1 MLSILETVTWRRN
14 YKLLYYGSSTQVGV
28 MSDKRPELS
37 TKWRMSGKF
46 FETSF
51 NSKSAYIKVREYIWH
66 WLCDSET
73 ISSYILEVLLSWLD
87 VGWTPRYIN
96 IMTNLPKKFSGLQT
110 MIKVYLDKDSSVFSA
125 LVTDS

>member
-1 MLSILETVTWRRN
+1 
-14 YKLLYYGSSTQVGV
+14 

-51 NSKSAYIKVREYIWH
+51 NSKSAYIKVPEYIWH

-73 ISSYILEVLLSWLD
+73 ISSYILEPLLRLARCWMNAPIYQHNDESPEKIFRASD
-87 VGWTPRYIN
+87 NAKSVPR
-96 IMTNLPKKFSGLQT
+96 
-110 MIKVYLDKDSSVFSA
+110 
-125 LVTDS
+125 